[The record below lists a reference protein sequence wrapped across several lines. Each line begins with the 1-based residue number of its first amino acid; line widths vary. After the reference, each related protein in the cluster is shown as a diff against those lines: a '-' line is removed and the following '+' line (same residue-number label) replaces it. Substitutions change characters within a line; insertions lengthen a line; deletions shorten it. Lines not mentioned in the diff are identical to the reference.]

1 MWGMPFMYLIVDE
14 NQTNGGDPSG
24 EFTESCHVKKL
35 IAYWKHHTHTH
46 TVTTLHLP
54 VSLPSLLVP
63 VIEK

>member
-1 MWGMPFMYLIVDE
+1 MPFMYLIVDE

-46 TVTTLHLP
+46 SNYPTP
-54 VSLPSLLVP
+54 PCLLALLTSTCH
-63 VIEK
+63 